1 MKKTKLL
8 AIALCAALFTT
19 VFAGCGKQGEN
30 EDGGSQEKVVIDF
43 SMLNLSGDIEGWTA
57 MVEAANELL
66 KEENIEISISKVN
79 GTGWPEY
86 YQKVAS
92 QMAADNSPDIGRIAE
107 SYMPTLIAKNQ
118 VVDLTSYIE
127 NDFDMSQYYE
137 KTFENS
143 AYVDGKYYGVPS
155 GLNNYLLYYN
165 KDMFDEAGLDYPSA
179 DWNDPT
185 SFEEI
190 ADMAR
195 TLTKET
201 EGGKQFGF
209 YTGPNMAEIGMFS
222 TSLGGNNV
230 FDAEGNPSI
239 NDATSKQVYKWFDG
253 MLRDD
258 GSMPRP
264 TDTAVMSAFDMFTN
278 GRLAMIVDGTWW
290 LGSIGSIEG
299 VNVGI
304 AAVPGAEDGSAYT
317 SQFVDSFVIYEGCE
331 HKDEAW
337 KAIKALVSQEGF
349 EALAATGVG
358 GTPVHKEVVNA
369 VTEKLLG
376 ENVDEASKKVAEEAL
391 NHTVKVP
398 YNEYYEEADQKV
410 NNTMDEWLLGQI
422 TSDEYA
428 DKVQQILLDYKAQA
442 EE

>member
-209 YTGPNMAEIGMFS
+209 YTGPYMAEIGMFS

-239 NDATSKQVYKWFDG
+239 NDATSKQVYK
-253 MLRDD
+253 
-258 GSMPRP
+258 
-264 TDTAVMSAFDMFTN
+264 
-278 GRLAMIVDGTWW
+278 RLAMIVDGTWW

>member
-1 MKKTKLL
+1 MKRM
-8 AIALCAALFTT
+8 IT
-19 VFAGCGKQGEN
+19 VFLVLALVAGLLSGCSKEKGE
-30 EDGGSQEKVVIDF
+30 EEGKVVIDF
-43 SMLNLSGDIEGWTA
+43 SMLNLSGDIDGWTA
-57 MVEAANELL
+57 MVEAANKQLA
-66 KEENIEISISKVN
+66 EENIEISISKVN

-86 YQKVAS
+86 YQKVVS
-92 QMAADNSPDIGRIAE
+92 LMAAENAPDIGRIAE
-107 SYMPTLIAKNQ
+107 SYMPTLISKNQ
-118 VVDLTSYIE
+118 VVDLTDYIK

-155 GLNNYLLYYN
+155 GLNTYLMYYN
-165 KDMFDEAGLDYPSA
+165 KDLFDEAGLDYPSA
-179 DWNDPT
+179 DWNNPT

-190 ADMAR
+190 AEMAR

-201 EGGKQFGF
+201 DSGKQFGF
-209 YTGPNMAEIGMFS
+209 YTGPYMAEIGMFS

-230 FDAEGNPSI
+230 FDAEGNPCI
-239 NDATSKQVYKWFDG
+239 NDDISKQVYRWFDG
-253 MLRDD
+253 MLREDQ
-258 GSMPRP
+258 SMPRP
-264 TDTAVMSAFDMFTN
+264 TDTAIMSAFDMFAN

-290 LGSIGSIEG
+290 LGSIGAIEDF
-299 VNVGI
+299 NVGI
-304 AAVPGAEDGSAYT
+304 AAVPGAADGSAYT

-331 HKDEAW
+331 HEEEAW

-358 GTPVHKEVVNA
+358 GTPIHKNVVNA
-369 VTEKLLG
+369 VTEQLLG
-376 ENVDEASKKVAEEAL
+376 ENVDETSKMVAQDAL

-410 NNTMDEWLLGQI
+410 NNTMDEWLLGEI

-428 DKVQQILLDYKAQA
+428 DKVQQILIDYKTQA
-442 EE
+442 ES

>member
-1 MKKTKLL
+1 MKKLL
-8 AIALCAALFTT
+8 AIMMVMALI
-19 VFAGCGKQGEN
+19 VGIFAGCGA
-30 EDGGSQEKVVIDF
+30 QEKPADEKIIIDF
-43 SMLNLSGDIEGWTA
+43 SMLNLSGDIDGWTA
-57 MVEAANELL
+57 MVEAANKQLAA
-66 KEENIEISISKVN
+66 ENIEIVISKVN

-86 YQKVAS
+86 YQKVVS
-92 QMAADNSPDIGRIAE
+92 QMAAGNSPDIGRIAE
-107 SYMPTLIAKNQ
+107 SYMPTLISKGQ
-118 VVDLTSYIE
+118 VVDLTEYIK

-143 AYVDGKYYGVPS
+143 AYVDGHYYGVPS
-155 GLNNYLLYYN
+155 GLNNYLMYYN
-165 KDMFDEAGLDYPSA
+165 KDLFDEAGIPYPSA
-179 DWNDPT
+179 DWDNPS

-190 ADMAR
+190 AEMAR
-195 TLTKET
+195 KLTKET
-201 EGGKQFGF
+201 ENGKQFGF
-209 YTGPNMAEIGMFS
+209 YTGPYMAEIGMFS

-230 FDAEGNPSI
+230 FDANGNPSI
-239 NDATSKQVYKWFDG
+239 NDETSKQVYRWFDG
-253 MLRDD
+253 MLREDQ
-258 GSMPRP
+258 SMPRP
-264 TDTAVMSAFDMFTN
+264 TDTAIMSAFDMFTN

-290 LGSIGSIEG
+290 LGSIGAIEG
-299 VNVGI
+299 FNVGI

-331 HKDEAW
+331 NKDAGW
-337 KAIKALVSQEGF
+337 KAIKAIVSQEGF

-376 ENVDEASKKVAEEAL
+376 ENVDADSKLVAQDAL

-422 TSDEYA
+422 TADEYA
-428 DKVQQILLDYKAQA
+428 DKVQQILIDYKTQA
-442 EE
+442 EAD

>member
-1 MKKTKLL
+1 MKKAVAITVTLVLL
-8 AIALCAALFTT
+8 IGLLTGCATES
-19 VFAGCGKQGEN
+19 KKS
-30 EDGGSQEKVVIDF
+30 DEKVVLDF

-57 MVEAANELL
+57 MVEAANKILAP
-66 KEENIEISISKVN
+66 ENIEIQINKIN

-86 YQKVAS
+86 YQKVVAR
-92 QMAADNSPDIGRIAE
+92 MAGGNSPDIGRIAE
-107 SYMPTLIAKNQ
+107 SYMPTLINDGQ
-118 VVDLTSYIE
+118 VADLTDYIK

-155 GLNNYLLYYN
+155 GLNNYLMYYN
-165 KDMFDEAGLDYPSA
+165 KDMFDEAGLAYPSA
-179 DWNDPT
+179 DWSNPT

-190 ADMAR
+190 AEMAR

-201 EGGKQFGF
+201 ENGKQFGF
-209 YTGPNMAEIGMFS
+209 YTGPYMAEIEMFS

-230 FDAEGNPSI
+230 FDADGNPSM

-258 GSMPRP
+258 ESMPRP

-290 LGSIGSIEG
+290 LGSIGAVEG
-299 VNVGI
+299 MNIGI
-304 AAVPGAEDGSAYT
+304 AAVPGATGSNAYT

-358 GTPVHKEVVNA
+358 GTPVHKSVVNA

-376 ENVDEASKKVAEEAL
+376 ENVDDASKEVAQEAL
-391 NHTVKVP
+391 NHTLKVP
-398 YNEYYEEADQKV
+398 YNAYYEEADQKV
-410 NNTMDEWLLGQI
+410 NNTMDEWLLGKI

-428 DKVQQILLDYKAQA
+428 DKVQQILIDYKTQA

>member
-1 MKKTKLL
+1 MKKAV
-8 AIALCAALFTT
+8 AIALTLIMLIGLLTGCAKETT
-19 VFAGCGKQGEN
+19 KT
-30 EDGGSQEKVVIDF
+30 DEKVILDF

-57 MVEAANELL
+57 MVEAANKILEP
-66 KEENIEISISKVN
+66 ENIEIQINKIN

-86 YQKVAS
+86 YQKVVS
-92 QMAADNSPDIGRIAE
+92 RMAGGNSPDIGRIAE
-107 SYMPTLIAKNQ
+107 SYMPTLISDGQ
-118 VVDLTSYIE
+118 VVDLTDYIK
-127 NDFDMSQYYE
+127 NDFDMAAYYTIDNE
-137 KTFENS
+137 LYSMPFNS
-143 AYVDGKYYGVPS
+143 STPIM
-155 GLNNYLLYYN
+155 YYN
-165 KDMFDEAGLDYPSA
+165 KDMFDEAGLPYPSA
-179 DWNDPT
+179 DWNNPT

-190 ADMAR
+190 AEMAKE
-195 TLTKET
+195 LTKET
-201 EGGKQFGF
+201 DNGKQFGF
-209 YTGPNMAEIGMFS
+209 YTGPYMAEIGMFS

-230 FDAEGNPSI
+230 FDADGNPSM

-258 GSMPRP
+258 ESMPRP

-290 LGSIGSIEG
+290 LGSIGAVDGMNI
-299 VNVGI
+299 GI
-304 AAVPGAEDGSAYT
+304 AAVPGAKGSSAYT

-337 KAIKALVSQEGF
+337 KAIKALVSQAGF

-358 GTPVHKEVVNA
+358 GTPIHKNVVNA

-376 ENVDEASKKVAEEAL
+376 ENVDEASKQVAKDAL
-391 NHTVKVP
+391 DHTLKVP

-410 NNTMDEWLLGQI
+410 NNTMDEWLLGKI

-428 DKVQQILLDYKAQA
+428 DKVQQILIDYKTQA
-442 EE
+442 EN

>member
-1 MKKTKLL
+1 MKKAL
-8 AIALCAALFTT
+8 AIALTLIMLLGLLTGCAKEAEKT
-19 VFAGCGKQGEN
+19 
-30 EDGGSQEKVVIDF
+30 DEKVVLDF
-43 SMLNLSGDIEGWTA
+43 SMLNLSGDVEGWTA
-57 MVEAANELL
+57 MVEAANKILEA
-66 KEENIEISISKVN
+66 ENIEIQINKIN

-86 YQKVAS
+86 YQKVVS
-92 QMAADNSPDIGRIAE
+92 RMAGGNSPDIGRIAE
-107 SYMPTLIAKNQ
+107 SYMPTLIEDGQ
-118 VVDLTSYIE
+118 VVDLTEYIK

-155 GLNNYLLYYN
+155 GLNNYLMYYN
-165 KDMFDEAGLDYPSA
+165 KDMFDEAGLSYPSA
-179 DWNDPT
+179 DWNNPT

-190 ADMAR
+190 AEMAKA
-195 TLTKET
+195 LTKET
-201 EGGKQFGF
+201 DNGKQFGF
-209 YTGPNMAEIGMFS
+209 YTGPYMAEIGMFS

-230 FDAEGNPSI
+230 FDADGNPSM
-239 NDATSKQVYKWFDG
+239 NDETAKQVYKWFDG

-258 GSMPRP
+258 ESMPRP

-290 LGSIGSIEG
+290 LGSIGAVEG
-299 VNVGI
+299 INIGV
-304 AAVPGAEDGSAYT
+304 AAVPGAAGSSAYT

-358 GTPVHKEVVNA
+358 GTPIHKNVVNA

-376 ENVDEASKKVAEEAL
+376 ENVDDASKQVAKDAL
-391 NHTVKVP
+391 DHTLKVP
-398 YNEYYEEADQKV
+398 YNAYYEEADQKV
-410 NNTMDEWLLGQI
+410 NNTMDEWLLGKI

-428 DKVQQILLDYKAQA
+428 DKVQQILIDYKTQA
-442 EE
+442 EK

>member
-1 MKKTKLL
+1 MKKLL
-8 AIALCAALFTT
+8 AIMMVMALM
-19 VFAGCGKQGEN
+19 VGIFAGCGA
-30 EDGGSQEKVVIDF
+30 QEKPADEKIIIDF
-43 SMLNLSGDIEGWTA
+43 SMLNLSGDIDGWTA
-57 MVEAANELL
+57 MVEAANKQLAA
-66 KEENIEISISKVN
+66 ENIEIVISKVN

-86 YQKVAS
+86 YQKVVS
-92 QMAADNSPDIGRIAE
+92 QMAAGNSPDIGRIAE
-107 SYMPTLIAKNQ
+107 SYMPTLISKGQ
-118 VVDLTSYIE
+118 VVALTEYIK

-143 AYVDGKYYGVPS
+143 AYVDGHYYGVPS
-155 GLNNYLLYYN
+155 GLNNYLMYYN
-165 KDMFDEAGLDYPSA
+165 KDLFDEAGIPYPSA
-179 DWNDPT
+179 DWDNPS

-190 ADMAR
+190 AEMAR
-195 TLTKET
+195 KLTKET
-201 EGGKQFGF
+201 ENGKQFGF
-209 YTGPNMAEIGMFS
+209 YTGPYMAEIGMFS

-230 FDAEGNPSI
+230 FDANGNPSI
-239 NDATSKQVYKWFDG
+239 NDETSKQVYRWFDG
-253 MLRDD
+253 MLREDQ
-258 GSMPRP
+258 SMPRP
-264 TDTAVMSAFDMFTN
+264 TDTAIMSAFDMFTN

-290 LGSIGSIEG
+290 LGSIGAIEG
-299 VNVGI
+299 FNVGI

-331 HKDEAW
+331 NKDAAW
-337 KAIKALVSQEGF
+337 KAIKAIVSQEGF

-376 ENVDEASKKVAEEAL
+376 ENVDADSKLVAQDAL

-422 TSDEYA
+422 TAEEYA
-428 DKVQQILLDYKAQA
+428 DKVQQILIDYKTQA
-442 EE
+442 EAD